1 MMKKRK
7 IPMRRDVLTEE
18 MLPKK
23 QLVRIVRDQEGTISI
38 DPTGKKSGRGAYVSL
53 DPAAVQAAKGK
64 RVLDKVFDQKIAP
77 EFYDELFA
85 YVDHQKARQE
95 LFGQQQ

>member
-1 MMKKRK
+1 MKKRK
-7 IPMRRDVLTEE
+7 VPLRRDILTEE

-23 QLVRIVRDQEGTISI
+23 SLIRIVRDQTGALSI
-38 DPTGKKSGRGAYVSL
+38 DPSGKKAGRGAYVSL
-53 DPAAVQAAKGK
+53 DPEAVKAAKAK
-64 RVLDKVFDQKIAP
+64 KTIDHVFDQTVAP

-95 LFGQQQ
+95 LFGSQQ

>member
-1 MMKKRK
+1 MKKRK
-7 IPMRRDVLTEE
+7 VPMRRDVLTGE

-23 QLVRIVRDQEGTISI
+23 SLVRIVRDQTGAISI
-38 DPTGKKSGRGAYVSL
+38 DPSGKKSGRGAYVSL
-53 DPAAVQAAKGK
+53 DPEAVKAAREQKTIDRA
-64 RVLDKVFDQKIAP
+64 FDQTVAP

-95 LFGQQQ
+95 LFGSQQ